1 MPLSFPD
8 EVLHIGGMSAA
19 ELAQRY
25 GTPLYVYDA
34 SIIRRQIERV
44 KNAFRALPFRPF
56 YAMKANGALAILDI
70 VRKNGFGCDA
80 VSPGE
85 IFIARQAGFTPDNIW
100 FTCSNVSDDDLRQI
114 GDANIVINVNSLS
127 EIDRILALDLPNP
140 IALRVDPAVGAGHH
154 ADVVTAGG
162 GVKFGIDLAE
172 IKTAR
177 MLVEDS
183 GRKVVGL
190 HAHIGSGI
198 DDLDPLLEAARRLLE
213 ASTEFPNLRWLNFGG
228 GFSVPYAPGDREFP
242 IDEYGA
248 QLTHIAERMLRAR
261 DLTAIVE
268 PGRYIVAESGVLLA
282 RVTAKRISGGL
293 WWIGCDTG
301 FNHLVRPSKYGAY
314 HHIVNASHGSAAAL
328 RKSYDE
334 SQLPEEDVV
343 AGNLCESGDVFT
355 RDAEGNLRTRKLQR
369 TQVGDLIAFC
379 DVGAYGFSMAS
390 HYNARLLPPEVLID
404 DGSAQLIRERQ
415 TYEDLVRG
423 QR

>member
-1 MPLSFPD
+1 MEFRD
-8 EVLHIGGMSAA
+8 GVLHIGGTSAVD
-19 ELAQRY
+19 LANRY

-34 SIIRRQIERV
+34 DVIRRQIERV
-44 KNAFRALPFRPF
+44 KEAFAALPFRPF
-56 YAMKANGALAILDI
+56 YAMKANSALAILDM

-85 IFIARQAGFTPDNIW
+85 IYLARQAGFTPDNIW
-100 FTCSNVSDDDLRQI
+100 FTCSNVSDDDLRQVS
-114 GDANIVINVNSLS
+114 DAQIVINVNSMS
-127 EIDRILALDLPNP
+127 EIDRIIALQLPNP
-140 IALRVDPAVGAGHH
+140 IALRVDPAIGAGHH

-172 IKTAR
+172 IRDAR
-177 MLVEDS
+177 MVVEDS

-198 DDLDPLLEAARRLLE
+198 DQPAPLLEAARRLLE
-213 ASTEFPNLRWLNFGG
+213 LSSDFPNLRWLNLGG
-228 GFSVPYAPGDREFP
+228 GFAVPYQPRDLDFP
-242 IDEYGA
+242 IKEYA
-248 QLTHIAERMLRAR
+248 AELTRIADRLLRAR

-268 PGRYIVAESGVLLA
+268 PGRFVVAEAGVLLA

-293 WWIGCDTG
+293 WWLGCDTG

-314 HHIVNASHGSAAAL
+314 HHIVNASHGSQPAL
-328 RKSYDE
+328 RESYDE
-334 SQLPEEDVV
+334 TKLEEEAVV

-355 RDAEGNLRTRKLQR
+355 RDAEGNVLTRKLER
-369 TQVGDLIAFC
+369 TKVGDLIAFC
-379 DVGAYGFSMAS
+379 DTGAYGFSMAS

-404 DGSAQLIRERQ
+404 HGSPQLIRERQ
-415 TYEDLVRG
+415 TFEDLTRG